1 MEEPPAPF
9 ADAPPPYEWGD
20 EEYDLSDCLLST
32 WTEGEAILAE
42 TVTEDG
48 TVPPEVE
55 TVSGYDR
62 LFSDEEL
69 DAMENGEPGQEASI
83 LSGTVVVPE
92 PEEYNKEL
100 EDRLYPLDEVELH
113 KRVAKNAEAQAEP
126 SSEDLAR
133 LLGISL
139 EVVER
144 TRQASPYLHGSPE
157 YWQNWFEDMLDKSE
171 EAKRANRDF
180 RSPVVSVVY
189 GPSVEAPA
197 RPEKASSVESG
208 SYGESVPSNRD
219 EEFASEAWVAV
230 ESVMSANVERPP
242 DDPSREVAVVEAVP
256 VLSEGR
262 GVDPKTARAVAR
274 QAVFRFL
281 QEARSNGNGQ
291 CVAREPPD
299 GEEGTVEVPPQRDK
313 VPDFDEERLLWHADR
328 VKELMS
334 VNASS
339 GERLRSWMRTYFD
352 DNSRRIWLGLWD
364 RAGRSKTPS
373 ARRRRRRRRGKVVAF
388 DFSSLYKPYA
398 EVMNEVEFFPERDE
412 DASHYVEVVRND
424 RPARTPLPKTGL
436 VDVVTV
442 DLPNGFGVYDDEDA
456 EDDVYRAVEDGRRVV
471 CAVGNFETLSSGYI
485 DCLPSQMLADTGA
498 TLSLVDRCVLKRLG
512 RASEPLEPYEG
523 LVRSSSGHK
532 LRIRGW
538 ISLAFRLGTVEVSL
552 SVLVADRLH
561 VDAILGVD
569 ALGAFGA
576 VIDVADRTLTLKS
589 SGEVLSL
596 RFTMVQESY
605 MAAMATSVRLPP
617 LGQAL
622 VTTRVVGS
630 IVDKSTVLVEG
641 SLGLPPT
648 LCVARSLCTV
658 EDGQVI
664 VEVCNA
670 STDEYWIRKGTAIAC
685 TSVIPESAFESATV
699 EQKGTAPADD
709 NEPGVERAASV
720 SEAGKLDVGE
730 KVKAS
735 KPDVPPDKAEGMEA
749 DFSESKLS
757 PEQKE
762 LFQAELNGFRG
773 MFVDS
778 SKEPGRTDLLQ
789 FENDTGNSAP
799 IKQPPYRVSLAEGEV
814 MEAEVQQYLELNL
827 IRPSNSP
834 WTSPVLMIRKPD
846 GGIRFCIDYRKLNAV
861 TVKDC
866 YPMPLIDR

>member
-281 QEARSNGNGQ
+281 QEARSNGN
-291 CVAREPPD
+291 
-299 GEEGTVEVPPQRDK
+299 
-313 VPDFDEERLLWHADR
+313 
-328 VKELMS
+328 
-334 VNASS
+334 
-339 GERLRSWMRTYFD
+339 
-352 DNSRRIWLGLWD
+352 
-364 RAGRSKTPS
+364 
-373 ARRRRRRRRGKVVAF
+373 
-388 DFSSLYKPYA
+388 
-398 EVMNEVEFFPERDE
+398 
-412 DASHYVEVVRND
+412 
-424 RPARTPLPKTGL
+424 
-436 VDVVTV
+436 
-442 DLPNGFGVYDDEDA
+442 
-456 EDDVYRAVEDGRRVV
+456 
-471 CAVGNFETLSSGYI
+471 
-485 DCLPSQMLADTGA
+485 
-498 TLSLVDRCVLKRLG
+498 
-512 RASEPLEPYEG
+512 
-523 LVRSSSGHK
+523 
-532 LRIRGW
+532 
-538 ISLAFRLGTVEVSL
+538 
-552 SVLVADRLH
+552 
-561 VDAILGVD
+561 
-569 ALGAFGA
+569 
-576 VIDVADRTLTLKS
+576 
-589 SGEVLSL
+589 
-596 RFTMVQESY
+596 
-605 MAAMATSVRLPP
+605 AMATSVRLPP

-730 KVKAS
+730 K
-735 KPDVPPDKAEGMEA
+735 
-749 DFSESKLS
+749 
-757 PEQKE
+757 
-762 LFQAELNGFRG
+762 
-773 MFVDS
+773 
-778 SKEPGRTDLLQ
+778 
-789 FENDTGNSAP
+789 
-799 IKQPPYRVSLAEGEV
+799 
-814 MEAEVQQYLELNL
+814 
-827 IRPSNSP
+827 
-834 WTSPVLMIRKPD
+834 
-846 GGIRFCIDYRKLNAV
+846 
-861 TVKDC
+861 
-866 YPMPLIDR
+866 